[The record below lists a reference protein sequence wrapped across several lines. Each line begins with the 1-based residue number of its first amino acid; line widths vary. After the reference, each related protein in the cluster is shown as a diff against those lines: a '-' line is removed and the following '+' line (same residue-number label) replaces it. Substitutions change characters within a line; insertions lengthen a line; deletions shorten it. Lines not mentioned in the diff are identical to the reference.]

1 MPRTWNF
8 IHESL
13 QEQATQGKYRKLKV
27 IEAGQAGSISI
38 AGSHRLNLSSND
50 YLQLASDRQVQK
62 VAESYL
68 QQYGTGSTAS
78 RLISGTWSYHQELEE
93 KLSHWLAKESVSL
106 FNSGYQLN
114 CSLIPAISNRDTH
127 LYFDKLNHN
136 SLVQGAILSRAKL
149 HRYRHLDY
157 QHLEQILKQ
166 ESAETRKIIVTESV
180 FSMDG
185 DVADITRLVDIA
197 KRYNAMLIV
206 DEAHAIGVMGDEG
219 RGLACQHDDVDMV
232 IGTFGKA
239 FGSFGAYIACSNEL
253 REYLINFCSGF
264 IYTTALP
271 PAVIG
276 ATIGALERIQ
286 SMQNERAYLAG
297 LGIWFR
303 GELKHLGLDY
313 LNSSSHIIPIIIG
326 SEQDTMRISQH
337 LSDHG
342 FMCQAIRP
350 PTVESG
356 KSRLRVTLNS
366 AITKEH
372 LTKFL
377 QVIQKAVSSDHD
389 TFQG

>member
-1 MPRTWNF
+1 M
-8 IHESL
+8 
-13 QEQATQGKYRKLKV
+13 
-27 IEAGQAGSISI
+27 AGSISI
-38 AGSHRLNLSSND
+38 AGLSSVNLSSND
-50 YLQLASDRQVQK
+50 YLQLASDPQVQK

-93 KLSHWLAKESVSL
+93 KLSRWLATESVLL

-157 QHLEQILKQ
+157 QHLDQILKQ

-185 DVADITRLVDIA
+185 DVADITRLVEIA

-206 DEAHAIGVMGDEG
+206 DEAHAIGVMGNEG
-219 RGLACQHDDVDMV
+219 RGLAYQHDDVDIV

-239 FGSFGAYIACSNEL
+239 FGSFGAYVSCSTEI

-286 SMQNERAYLAG
+286 TMQNDRDYLEE
-297 LGIWFR
+297 LGNWFR
-303 GELKHLGLDY
+303 AELKQLGLDY

-326 SEQDTMRISQH
+326 SEQDTLRISEH
-337 LSDHG
+337 LSNYG
-342 FMCQAIRP
+342 FTCQAIRP

-377 QVIQKAVSSDHD
+377 QVIQKTVSSDHD
-389 TFQG
+389 TFKG